1 MSVFNEKEIIL
12 CLLVLLRNNNFFKKE
27 KNSFM
32 LQMPSFIGLQGLVTV
47 GALHGGT

>member
-12 CLLVLLRNNNFFKKE
+12 CLLVLLRNNFFKKE